1 MIEKG
6 VKQSDMK
13 HMKDSYVIF
22 ICENDI
28 MKLGNDIYHFERKC
42 NFKGKEYYANDG
54 NHILYVNGNYADDT
68 PVGKLV
74 HDLKE
79 NDYNKIHYEII
90 KEAVMKEK
98 KEDNEMHLTME
109 DIYNEVLDFGKS
121 EGKAENKIET
131 AISML
136 KKNFSIKDIM
146 EICQLSKDKV
156 LELQK
161 GL

>member
-1 MIEKG
+1 
-6 VKQSDMK
+6 
-13 HMKDSYVIF
+13 
-22 ICENDI
+22 
-28 MKLGNDIYHFERKC
+28 
-42 NFKGKEYYANDG
+42 
-54 NHILYVNGNYADDT
+54 

-109 DIYNEVLDFGKS
+109 DIYNEGLDFGKA

-161 GL
+161 TL